1 MSKVKQAQHDKFG
14 AAGASLAAFAMR
26 RPVTIGMLFLSMLL
40 FGILASQLLPLEKF
54 PSIDIPEIAIRIHYE
69 NATPAEIEKMITR
82 PVEEVL
88 ATMSGIKRLRSK
100 STEDAAEIQLQ
111 FSWDENLKAKG
122 IEAREKIDAIRN
134 DLPTDV
140 ERILVYQFNTSDLP
154 IFQLRVS
161 SDRDLSD
168 AYDLLERNLKM
179 PIERVA
185 GVSKVELY
193 GVLKKQI
200 AIRIDPLKQ
209 ASLGITNSQLVAA
222 LRQANFSMTAGSF
235 YDLEQKISI
244 NPQGEFSQIK
254 DIETLLLKKGV
265 QLNDIASI
273 GYESPK
279 RTEGRHLDRTYAVG
293 FNIFR
298 ESNSNLVAV
307 SNAVMKV
314 INQANES
321 PAFTGITL
329 FVMDDEASS
338 VTESLSDLLN
348 AGLLGALLSILVLY
362 GFLRNLKTTL
372 IVVLSVPFSICI
384 TLGCMYFMGYTINIL
399 SMMGLMLAVGMLVDN
414 AVVVTESIQQERKHH
429 SNAVEATKAGVGKV
443 SLAVIAGTTTTA
455 IVFLPN
461 IVGVKVNLT
470 IFLEHVAIAICIS
483 LFASLLIAQTLIPL
497 LTSKLSNRAFS
508 SRSAKMPLT
517 SDKQSHK
524 NTHQDVPLG
533 KLASNYRKTL
543 VWSLSHRGLT
553 CLIALLILISTAIPM
568 QFVSGDDDDDNNNR
582 LWLNYD
588 IQGNYSL
595 AEVEKSVDKMEAY
608 LYANQDAFHIEQVYT
623 YYTAGEA
630 TSALTLE
637 ENITMSKGDLKALI
651 IKDMPKFARARPS
664 FKWDQGNGGGLQLT
678 LLGDSSASVSNVAKR
693 VLPAIQQIDGLT
705 DVGIDGNNQKF
716 ELQIIVDRNKAFR
729 YGLSANDVASTI
741 ASGLR
746 GTNLRTFRDAQTG
759 EIGVRMLFDEALQES
774 ITELKNLAITRIGQ
788 QTITL
793 DMLSESKIVPRL
805 AEIRRSYRQTSITI
819 GANMADDVTL
829 KQAKERIENVMQYL
843 TLPDGYSW
851 TFDGSIDRQN
861 QNEAVMQTNMLLAI
875 CMIYIVMAALFE
887 SLLLPTA
894 VITSLLFSLTGVFWA
909 LFVTATPMS
918 VMSMIGMLILMGI
931 VVNNGIVL
939 VDRINQLIVQG
950 ADVNNAVI
958 EACLT
963 RIRPIL
969 MTVATTIVGLIP
981 LALGNT
987 SIGGDGPAYSPMAIA
1002 IIGGLTFSTMTSLVL
1017 VPLAYVL
1024 LLRLRTKTTLLI
1036 NTAKLWAN
1044 KIANA

>member
-1 MSKVKQAQHDKFG
+1 MNNKHTDKQDDKTKTSNTISSEQSQFSAGG
-14 AAGASLAAFAMR
+14 AKLAAFAMR
-26 RPVTIGMLFLSMLL
+26 RPVTIGMLFFSMLL

-54 PSIDIPEIAIRIHYE
+54 PSIDIPEIAIRIPYE

-111 FSWDENLKAKG
+111 FAWDENLKAKG

-179 PIERVA
+179 PIERVP

-200 AIRIDPLKQ
+200 AIRIDTQKQ
-209 ASLGITNSQLVAA
+209 ASLGISNSELLSA
-222 LRQANFSMTAGSF
+222 LRQANFAMTAGSF
-235 YDLEQKISI
+235 YDLGKKITI
-244 NPQGEFSQIK
+244 NPQGEFSQIE
-254 DIETLLLKKGV
+254 DIEALLLKKGV
-265 QLNDIASI
+265 QLSDIASI

-279 RTEGRHLDRTYAVG
+279 RIEGRHLDRTYAVG

-307 SNAVMKV
+307 SDAVMKV
-314 INQANES
+314 INQADDS
-321 PAFTGITL
+321 PTFAGITL

-348 AGLLGALLSILVLY
+348 AGMLGALLSVCVLY
-362 GFLRNLKTTL
+362 VFLRNITTTL

-414 AVVVTESIQQERKHH
+414 AVVVTESIQQERNHYH
-429 SNAVEATKAGVGKV
+429 SAVEATKAGVGKV

-461 IVGVKVNLT
+461 IIGVKVNLT

-497 LTSKLSNRAFS
+497 LASKVAHPPKPKNQPQA
-508 SRSAKMPLT
+508 
-517 SDKQSHK
+517 SH
-524 NTHQDVPLG
+524 G
-533 KLASNYRKTL
+533 RLANVYRKTL
-543 VWSLSHRGLT
+543 IWSLSHRGLT
-553 CLIALLILISTAIPM
+553 CLVALLILISTAIPM

-608 LYANQDAFHIEQVYT
+608 LYANQDAFHVEQVYT

-630 TSALTLE
+630 TSALTLRDDLPVAKSE
-637 ENITMSKGDLKALI
+637 LKARI
-651 IKDMPKFARARPS
+651 MKDMPSFARARPT
-664 FKWDQGNGGGLQLT
+664 FKWEEGNGGGLQLT
-678 LLGDSSASVSNVAKR
+678 LLGESSESLSRVAQR
-693 VLPAIQQIDGLT
+693 VLPAIEKIEGLT

-716 ELQIIVDRNKAFR
+716 ELQITVDRNKAFR
-729 YGLSANDVASTI
+729 YGLSANDVARTI

-746 GTNLRTFRDAQTG
+746 GTNLRTFRDNESG

-774 ITELKNLAITRIGQ
+774 ISELKNLTITRIGQ
-788 QTITL
+788 QTVTL
-793 DMLSESKIVPRL
+793 DMLSSTKIVPRL
-805 AEIRRSYRQTSITI
+805 AEIRRSYRQTSLTI
-819 GANMADDVTL
+819 GANMRDDVTL
-829 KQAKERIENVMQYL
+829 QQAKERIENVMQYL

-939 VDRINQLIVQG
+939 VDRINQLINQDI
-950 ADVNNAVI
+950 ALNNAVI

-963 RIRPIL
+963 RVKPIL

-981 LALGNT
+981 LALGDS

-1002 IIGGLTFSTMTSLVL
+1002 IIGGLAFSTVTSLVL

-1024 LLRLRTKTTLLI
+1024 LLRLRCKASALMGLS
-1036 NTAKLWAN
+1036 KQWAN
-1044 KIANA
+1044 KIIQA